1 MHEVVDFLRLLAGH
15 EDREWFNANK
25 ALYRSADAVFK
36 VFAAELID
44 GIAAFDDSV
53 SGLSVADCTYRIYR
67 DTRFSA
73 DKTPYKKHMGVFVAP
88 HGKKAGYAG
97 YYLHIE
103 PDAECFL
110 YAGLHLPSPV
120 VLRSVR
126 EEIIDN
132 GQAIVDAIEASNGF
146 TLSLESQMKRTP
158 AGFPHGHEFDYLLRL
173 RDVGVEKAISMDDIL
188 AEDFLRR
195 TLEDFRSISPFVK
208 ILNRA
213 VQYAHEEM
221 M

>member
-1 MHEVVDFLRLLAGH
+1 MREVVDFLRLLAEH
-15 EDREWFNANK
+15 DDREWFNANK
-25 ALYRSADAVFK
+25 AMYRSADAAFK
-36 VFAAELID
+36 AFAAEFIE
-44 GIAAFDDSV
+44 GIASFDDSV
-53 SGLSVADCTYRIYR
+53 HGLSVADCTYRIYR

-103 PDAECFL
+103 PSAECMM
-110 YAGLHLPSPV
+110 YAGLYMPSPV

-126 EEIIDN
+126 EEILDN
-132 GQAIVDAIEASNGF
+132 GQGIVDAIDASNGF

-158 AGFPHGHEFDYLLRL
+158 VGFPRGHKFDYLLRL
-173 RDVGVEKAISMDDIL
+173 RDVGVEKIISVKDVI
-188 AEDFLRR
+188 ANDFLQRS
-195 TLEDFRSISPFVK
+195 LDDFRSISPFVK
-208 ILNRA
+208 VLNRA
-213 VQYAHEEM
+213 VQYAYEEM